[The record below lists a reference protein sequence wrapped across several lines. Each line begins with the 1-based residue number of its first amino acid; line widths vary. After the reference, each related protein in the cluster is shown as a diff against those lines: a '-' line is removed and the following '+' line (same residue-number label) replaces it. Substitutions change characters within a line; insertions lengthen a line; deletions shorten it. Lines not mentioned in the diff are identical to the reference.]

1 MLTSDVKE
9 FLEHFEV
16 VGSSTRGKNR
26 AVSAVVKKYANQKAT
41 PIKDLFAILEDPSKH
56 VHQRFIIDGYILE
69 FSSYKFK
76 EIIKKVGA
84 SGRVYGFEEKA
95 TEEIAKYIY
104 HFMAYMKDSSN
115 EDEKRNLNVYI
126 LTNEEDQRLFDA
138 WRMLPSPVELD
149 LWKNISKTDI
159 EKFEKKFQELT
170 NPENHVK
177 MVVELLITGSGK
189 AFFKLFDTVFV

>member
-1 MLTSDVKE
+1 VKE
-9 FLEHFEV
+9 FLEYFEV
-16 VGSSTRGKNR
+16 LGSSTRGKNR
-26 AVSAVVKKYANQKAT
+26 PVSAINKRYAGEKAT
-41 PIKDLFAILEDPSKH
+41 SIKDLFSILEDPAKH
-56 VHQRFIIDGYILE
+56 QHRRFIIEGYILE

-76 EIIKKVGA
+76 EIIKKVGG
-84 SGRVYGFEEKA
+84 SGRVYAFEEKPN
-95 TEEIAKYIY
+95 EEIVKYIY

-138 WRMLPSPVELD
+138 WRMLPSPAELE
-149 LWKNISKTDI
+149 LWEKISKTDI

-170 NPENHVK
+170 NPENQVK

-189 AFFKLFDTVFV
+189 AFFKLFDTIFV